1 MRAEHPRKR
10 DGAADGLRASIPI
23 VVGYLPAAVAFG
35 VAARGAGLSTVETVA
50 MSLIVFSG
58 ASQFALAGLVA
69 AGTSWLVMAAIGLVL
84 GVRHILYGPSLTPL
98 LGRMG
103 AGRAA
108 TAAFGLTDEVFAV
121 ASTKLQLQWA
131 PKTKFGWILGLGA
144 GAYVSWATGTWIGAV
159 AGTAVT
165 GALPSLAPAL
175 SFALPALFVALLVSL
190 VTSVG
195 ETHQGVPGPVFG
207 AVFAAAIVAAAL
219 YSVGFGSWSVPVAGV
234 AGPVAGLLIERGRPN
249 AD

>member
-1 MRAEHPRKR
+1 MRVGHPRKR
-10 DGAADGLRASIPI
+10 EGAADGLRTSVPI

-84 GVRHILYGPSLTPL
+84 GVRHILYGPSLAPL

-121 ASTKLQLQWA
+121 ASTKLQRQWA
-131 PKTKFGWILGLGA
+131 SGTKFGWILGLGA
-144 GAYVSWATGTWIGAV
+144 GAYVSWGVGTWIGADV
-159 AGTAVT
+159 GTSII

-190 VTSVG
+190 VKSAG
-195 ETHQGVPGPVFG
+195 EAHQGVLGPVFG
-207 AVFAAAIVAAAL
+207 AVLAAAIVA
-219 YSVGFGSWSVPVAGV
+219 VA
-234 AGPVAGLLIERGRPN
+234 
-249 AD
+249 